1 MNLKWTEPVVVIT
14 GASSGIGKAS
24 ARQFAEKG
32 ARLVLAARRKN
43 LLDDLVDELANQG
56 CEAIA
61 VEADVSDKE
70 DVQEIAKQAI
80 REFGRIDVW
89 VNNAG
94 VGAVGRFDEIPLEEH
109 DQLIRT
115 NLMGVIYGS
124 SAALRLFRRRGQG
137 VLINV
142 ASVEGKQAFAY
153 HASYAASKHAIVGLS
168 SALRQE
174 LSVNKE
180 RNIFVCTVMPAAIN
194 TPFFRHSANF
204 TGKKVVAPP
213 PVYAPEQVAKTIVKL
228 AWSPEEEAYVGG
240 LGRFMG
246 AQSRVARKFS
256 DRQAGWLQQRKQIK
270 EAPEG
275 VNKSGALFEPDEEG
289 IEAKDEWTESGRIV
303 DPTAIALGAI
313 IPVAAG
319 IWYWKRRSVQNR
331 ERERDYEIRRAS

>member
-1 MNLKWTEPVVVIT
+1 MNLKWNEPVVVIT

-43 LLDDLVDELANQG
+43 VLDDLVDELEEQG
-56 CEAIA
+56 VEAIA
-61 VEADVSDKE
+61 VEADVSNSN
-70 DVQEIAKQAI
+70 DVQQIAKRAI
-80 REFGRIDVW
+80 QEFGRIDVW

-94 VGAVGRFDEIPLEEH
+94 VGAVGRFDEIPLAEH
-109 DQLIRT
+109 EQLIKT
-115 NLMGVIYGS
+115 NLMGVIYGA
-124 SAALRLFRRRGQG
+124 SAALKHFRKRRQG

-180 RNIFVCTVMPAAIN
+180 RNIYVCTVMPSAIN
-194 TPFFRHSANF
+194 TPFFRHAANH

-213 PVYAPEQVAKTIVKL
+213 PVYAPEQVADTIVKL

-240 LGRFMG
+240 LGRLMG
-246 AQSRVARKFS
+246 AQSRVARSLS
-256 DRQAGWLQQRKQIK
+256 DKQAGWMQQRKQI
-270 EAPEG
+270 EDAPEAED
-275 VNKSGALFEPDEEG
+275 KSGSLFEPEEEG
-289 IEAKDEWTESGRIV
+289 IEAKDDWPESGRIV
-303 DPTAIALGAI
+303 DPAAIALGAV
-313 IPVAAG
+313 IPIAAG
-319 IWYWKRRSVQNR
+319 LWFWKKRSRVNR
-331 ERERDYEIRRAS
+331 EREPQIQGVS